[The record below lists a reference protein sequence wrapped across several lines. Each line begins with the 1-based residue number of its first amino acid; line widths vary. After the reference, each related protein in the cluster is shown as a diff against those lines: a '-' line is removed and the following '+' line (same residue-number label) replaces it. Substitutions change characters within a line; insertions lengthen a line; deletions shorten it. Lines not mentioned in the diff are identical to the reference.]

1 MTLCDASHKKRGVQF
16 ETYQFELGL
25 DMIWFLLRGG
35 NVSQKKGKLVITM
48 MISCLPTKEEFK

>member
-1 MTLCDASHKKRGVQF
+1 MTLSDASHKERGVQS

-35 NVSQKKGKLVITM
+35 NVSQKEGKLVITM
-48 MISCLPTKEEFK
+48 MMSCLPTKEELK